1 MVPIGHIQQFLN
13 VTLPYELRLSLTH
26 SKISVVA

>member
-1 MVPIGHIQQFLN
+1 MVPIGHFQTLLN
-13 VTLPYELRLSLTH
+13 VTHTYELRLSLTH

>member
-1 MVPIGHIQQFLN
+1 MVPIRHFQKFLN

>member
-1 MVPIGHIQQFLN
+1 MVPVGHFQIFFN
-13 VTLPYELRLSLTH
+13 VPLPYELRLSLTH